1 MYLRDCIVRENSC
14 IASSYYR
21 MVVEIPEELLES
33 KPGQFFMLKSLQDS
47 FSLRR
52 PISIHQLNK
61 KERTMEFYYEVKGR
75 GTKSLSMF
83 KEGESI
89 SLQGPLGHGFSLV
102 KRKSSSAW
110 RRNGNCS
117 YEIFIGCFERRK

>member
-1 MYLRDCIVRENSC
+1 MYLRDCIVRENGC

-61 KERTMEFYYEVKGR
+61 KERTMEF
-75 GTKSLSMF
+75 
-83 KEGESI
+83 
-89 SLQGPLGHGFSLV
+89 
-102 KRKSSSAW
+102 
-110 RRNGNCS
+110 
-117 YEIFIGCFERRK
+117 